1 MAMATFGYLVYS
13 LLTVQ
18 SLTPGILKF
27 KHLLDSI
34 NLIDEWK
41 ILMYDNYEVG
51 MVSSTRGL

>member
-34 NLIDEWK
+34 NLIDE
-41 ILMYDNYEVG
+41 
-51 MVSSTRGL
+51 